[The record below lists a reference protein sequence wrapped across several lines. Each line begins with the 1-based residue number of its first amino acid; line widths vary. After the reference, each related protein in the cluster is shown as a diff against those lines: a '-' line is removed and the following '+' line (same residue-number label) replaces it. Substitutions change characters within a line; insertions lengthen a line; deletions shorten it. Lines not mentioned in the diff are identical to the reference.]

1 MEGVIPS
8 YKVDE
13 LFSVKDIVTLITGM
27 GGYGRVMA
35 EAFAIMEQG

>member
-13 LFSVKDIVTLITGM
+13 LFSVKDKVTLITGM
-27 GGYGRVMA
+27 GQQCDCGG
-35 EAFAIMEQG
+35 G